1 MHFRSFREDLHRC
14 LEREA
19 KLFKSVNLVTPLHD
33 TLLLHGVL
41 KGLKRFP
48 AEEYALPFFK
58 EEGFVRKHCPSCGD
72 YYWTQNPAQ
81 ENCGEST
88 SDGCACYTFLKK
100 PPTRTC
106 YSLAEMRETF
116 LSFFEKNNHKRVEH
130 YPVVARWRSDI
141 YLTHASIIDFQPYV
155 TDGIAPPPANP
166 LVIAQPCIR
175 LVDIANTGP
184 TFGRHLTIFEMG
196 GHHAFNYPEKEVYW
210 KDQTVRYNHEFV
222 TDVLGV
228 KSDEVTYKED
238 VWVGGGNAG
247 PDLECIVGGL
257 EVTTLVFMQYKVVNG
272 EFVKLP
278 IRTVDTGYGIDRFAW
293 LSQGAPSC
301 FHAIYGELLGKI
313 FKMAGLKV
321 DVELLYSVSE
331 QSGLVSVDKTAN
343 RLDARRKVAEL
354 VGWNV
359 DELDKVLMPIE
370 NAFAVADHTK
380 CLSFMLSEGI
390 VPSNIHEGYLA
401 RLMFRRVYRLLR
413 SLSID
418 IEQLYDIMDMQIDLW
433 AEDYPQIKTMHD
445 EIVEMLKVE
454 EEKFKDTLKRGEGMV
469 KRIAADLKSKKVT
482 SLPEATLSELYD
494 SHGLP
499 PEIVKEASEAEGVNV
514 EVPEDFYSL
523 IADRHMQADKHV
535 EEEETKAEASLEA
548 AVSELPPTKQ
558 MYYNDAYVKEFDAKV
573 LKAVNGKHVALDRT
587 YFYPEGGGQPS
598 DQGLLLFGDV
608 KAEVVHV
615 QKVGRVILHEI
626 TGPVVPKE
634 GDSVHGVL
642 DWDKRYTLMKAHTA
656 THLVNGAARRV
667 LGEHVW
673 QHGTQK
679 GLETTRLDISH
690 YRRLTAEETHKIE
703 KLANQAVLADL
714 PVTTTWMPRS
724 KAESLYGFR
733 LYQGGAV
740 PGKEIR
746 VVKTGDWDIEACGGT
761 HLKSTGEIGFLKI
774 VYTER
779 IQDGVE
785 RLGYA
790 VGLQALKSVQ
800 EEELLLWKVSE
811 TLSASVNKLDKTA
824 ERLVK
829 ELKEANSE
837 KRKLIKELAAK
848 ESSIDPEQTAAV
860 AQKIS
865 GVTLVKR
872 DFREEIDVNRMV
884 QTANEVIKRNTA
896 TVTLFY
902 GADGKNARI
911 LVMAGEAAVKK
922 GVNASEIVQT
932 VAPIIGG
939 GGGGKP
945 NFAQG
950 GGTKPEKME
959 AAINT
964 AEETIKKQIEQ

>member
-1 MHFRSFREDLHRC
+1 MEC
-14 LEREA
+14 
-19 KLFKSVNLVTPLHD
+19 
-33 TLLLHGVL
+33 L

-58 EEGFVRKHCPSCGD
+58 EQGFVRKKCPNCGE
-72 YYWTQNPAQ
+72 YYWTQKAAQ
-81 ENCGEST
+81 ETCGESS
-88 SDGCACYTFLKK
+88 SDGCACYTFLKR

-106 YSLAEMRETF
+106 YSLPEMREAF
-116 LSFFEKNNHKRVEH
+116 LSFFEKHGHKRIKP

-155 TDGIAPPPANP
+155 TEGIAPPPANP
-166 LVIAQPCIR
+166 LAIAQPCIR

-196 GHHAFNYPEKEVYW
+196 GHHAFNYPNKEVYW
-210 KDQTVRYNHEFV
+210 KDQTVRYNHEFI

-228 KSDEVTYKED
+228 KSDDVTYKED

-247 PDLECIVGGL
+247 PDVECIVGGL
-257 EVTTLVFMQYKVVNG
+257 EVTTLVFMQYKVVNS

-278 IRTVDTGYGIDRFAW
+278 IRTVDTGYGLDRFAW

-301 FHAIYGELLGKI
+301 FHAIYGELLGKV

-321 DVELLYSVSE
+321 DVELLYSVAE

-354 VGWNV
+354 IGWNV
-359 DELDKVLMPIE
+359 DELDKVLIPIE
-370 NAFAVADHTK
+370 NVFAVADHTK

-401 RLMFRRVYRLLR
+401 RLVFRRVYRLLR
-413 SLSID
+413 SLNVD
-418 IEQLYDIMDMQIDLW
+418 IEKLYDIVNMQVELW
-433 AEDYPQIKTMHD
+433 SEDYPHIKTMHD

-454 EEKFKDTLKRGEGMV
+454 EEKFEDTLKRGEAMV
-469 KRIAADLKSKKVT
+469 KRIATDLKAKQVNHM
-482 SLPEATLSELYD
+482 PEATLSELYD

-499 PEIVKEASEAEGVNV
+499 PEIVKEAAEAEGVTV
-514 EVPEDFYSL
+514 EVPGNFYAL
-523 IADRHMQADKHV
+523 IANRHMQADKPT
-535 EEEETKAEASLEA
+535 EEEETKVEASLEA
-548 AVSELPPTKQ
+548 AVAGLPPTEQ
-558 MYYNDAYVKEFDAKV
+558 MYYVDAYVREFDAKV
-573 LKAVNGKHVALDRT
+573 LKVVNGKHIALDRT

-598 DQGLLLFGDV
+598 DEGVLTFDV
-608 KAEVVHV
+608 KAKVVHV

-626 TGPVVPKE
+626 EGAVAPKKGE
-634 GDSVHGVL
+634 TVHGVL
-642 DWDKRYTLMKAHTA
+642 DWDKRYMLMKAHTA

-679 GLETTRLDISH
+679 GVETTRLDISH
-690 YRRLTAEETHKIE
+690 YRRLTTEEIHEIE
-703 KLANQAVLADL
+703 RLANEAVLTDM

-724 KAESLYGFR
+724 EAESKYGFR

-740 PGKEIR
+740 PGKDIR
-746 VVKTGDWDIEACGGT
+746 VVKTGDWDVEACAGT
-761 HLKSTGEIGFLKI
+761 HLKSTGEIGFLKL

-790 VGLQALKSVQ
+790 VGINALKAVQ

-811 TLSASVNKLDKTA
+811 TLSASLEKLDKTA
-824 ERLVK
+824 EKLVK

-837 KRKLIKELAAK
+837 KRKLVKELAAK
-848 ESSIDPEQTAAV
+848 ESAIDTSETAAV
-860 AQKIS
+860 AKEID

-872 DFREEIDVNRMV
+872 DFHKEIDVNRMV
-884 QTANEVIKRNTA
+884 QTANEMIKRNA
-896 TVTLFY
+896 SAVTLFY
-902 GADGKNARI
+902 AADGKNARI
-911 LVMAGEAAVKK
+911 LVMAGGAAVKR
-922 GVNASEIVQT
+922 GVNAGEVVQE
-932 VAPIIGG
+932 VASVIGG

-950 GGTKPEKME
+950 GGTKSEKLQE
-959 AAINT
+959 AIEK
-964 AEETIKKQIEQ
+964 AEETIKKQLK

>member
-1 MHFRSFREDLHRC
+1 MEW
-14 LEREA
+14 
-19 KLFKSVNLVTPLHD
+19 
-33 TLLLHGVL
+33 L
-41 KGLKRFP
+41 KKLKRFP

-58 EEGFVRKHCPSCGD
+58 EEGFVRKQCPTCGE
-72 YYWTQNPAQ
+72 YYWTQNAKQ
-81 ENCGEST
+81 ETCGEST

-100 PPTRTC
+100 PPTRSC
-106 YSLAEMRETF
+106 YSLPEMREAF
-116 LSFFEKNNHKRVEH
+116 LSFFEKHGHKRIKP

-155 TDGIAPPPANP
+155 TEGIAPPPANP

-196 GHHAFNYPEKEVYW
+196 GHHAFNYPDKEVYW

-228 KSDEVTYKED
+228 KSDAVTYKED

-247 PDLECIVGGL
+247 PDVECIVGGL

-301 FHAIYGELLGKI
+301 FHAIYGELLGKV

-321 DVELLYSVSE
+321 DVELLYSVAE

-359 DELDKVLMPIE
+359 DELDKVLIPIE
-370 NAFAVADHTK
+370 NVFAVADHTK

-413 SLSID
+413 SLNID
-418 IEQLYDIMDMQIDLW
+418 IERLYDIVDMQVDLW
-433 AEDYPQIKTMHD
+433 SGDYPHIKTMHD
-445 EIVEMLKVE
+445 EIIEMLKVE
-454 EEKFKDTLKRGEGMV
+454 EEKFEDTLKRGEGMV
-469 KRIAADLKSKKVT
+469 KRIAADLKAKNESR
-482 SLPEATLSELYD
+482 LPETTLSELYD

-499 PEIVKEASEAEGVNV
+499 PEIVKEAAEAEGVTV
-514 EVPEDFYSL
+514 EVPENFYAL
-523 IADRHMQADKHV
+523 IADRHMQADKPV
-535 EEEETKAEASLEA
+535 EEGETKAEAALEA
-548 AVSELPPTKQ
+548 AVADVPPTEQ
-558 MYYNDAYVKEFDAKV
+558 RYYDDAYVKEFDAKV
-573 LKAVNGKHVALDRT
+573 LKVVDGKHVALDHT
-587 YFYPEGGGQPS
+587 HFYPEGGGQPS
-598 DQGLLLFGDV
+598 DQGFLLFGNV
-608 KAEVVHV
+608 KTEVVHV

-626 TGPVVPKE
+626 KASAAPKE
-634 GDSVHGVL
+634 GDTVHGVL
-642 DWDKRYTLMKAHTA
+642 DWEKRYTLMKAHTA

-679 GLETTRLDISH
+679 GVKTTRLDISH
-690 YRRLTAEETHKIE
+690 YRRLTTDEIHEIET
-703 KLANQAVLADL
+703 LANQAVLADM

-724 KAESLYGFR
+724 EAEERYGFR

-746 VVKTGDWDIEACGGT
+746 VVKTGDWDVEACAGT
-761 HLKSTGEIGFLKI
+761 HLKSTGEIGFLKM

-790 VGLQALKSVQ
+790 VGLQALKAVQ

-811 TLSASVNKLDKTA
+811 TLSASIEKLDKTA
-824 ERLVK
+824 EKLVK

-848 ESSIDPEQTAAV
+848 ESSIDTTQTAAV
-860 AQKIS
+860 AQEIA
-865 GVTLVKR
+865 GVTFVKR
-872 DFREEIDVNRMV
+872 DFHEEIDVNRMV
-884 QTANEVIKRNTA
+884 QTANAMIQRNPKA
-896 TVTLFY
+896 VTLFY

-911 LVMAGEAAVKK
+911 LVMAGEGAVKK
-922 GVNASEIVQT
+922 GVNASEIVRM

-950 GGTKPEKME
+950 GGTKPEKLE
-959 AAINT
+959 DAVKT
-964 AEETIKKQIEQ
+964 AEENIKKQLKQ